1 MKKLT
6 LSLDRTFQEALKKD
20 IDREWSVAHRIA
32 LDTLA
37 AIVVFGNELRHEII
51 PNPRTPFEKFL
62 SGVNCESHELKNM
75 FKESHRIEA
84 CLTLRFYKTLTLE
97 LKGYKA
103 GAKGFHIYFEFNVS
117 QDGTSIFPRYEIQ
130 AVQ

>member
-6 LSLDRTFQEALKKD
+6 MFLDRTFQEALEKD

-32 LDTLA
+32 LNALA
-37 AIVVFGNELRHEII
+37 AIVVFGNELRPEII
-51 PNPRTPFEKFL
+51 PNPKSPFEKFL

-75 FKESHRIEA
+75 FKEPNRIEA
-84 CLTLRFYKTLTLE
+84 RLALRFFKTLTLE
-97 LKGYKA
+97 LKGYRT
-103 GAKGFHIYFEFNVS
+103 GAKRPYIYFEFNVS
-117 QDGTSIFPRYEIQ
+117 QDGTSIIPRYYIQ